1 MDYIVLGI
9 LQARKL
15 EWVACPFS
23 RGSSCPRNWI
33 GVSGIAGGIFTSCDT
48 REALHI
54 IFIYLFIYLSVHS
67 SFLPSFPLSL
77 PPCGSDGKESACS
90 AGDQGSVPKLR
101 RSPGEGNGHLL
112 HYSCLEN
119 SMDRGAYRKKWDT
132 AEQLTLLLFFISKE
146 DLVLPL
152 IKMKL

>member
-23 RGSSCPRNWI
+23 RGSSWPRNWI
-33 GVSGIAGGIFTSCDT
+33 GVSGIAGGFFTSWDT
-48 REALHI
+48 REALYI
-54 IFIYLFIYLSVHS
+54 IFIYLFIYLSIHS
-67 SFLPSFPLSL
+67 SFLPSFPPSL
-77 PPCGSDGKESACS
+77 PLCGSDGKESSCN

-101 RSPGEGNGHLL
+101 RSPGKGNGHLL

-119 SMDRGAYRKKWDT
+119 SMDRGAYHKKWDT
-132 AEQLTLLLFFISKE
+132 AEQLTFLLFFILKD

-152 IKMKL
+152 TKMKL